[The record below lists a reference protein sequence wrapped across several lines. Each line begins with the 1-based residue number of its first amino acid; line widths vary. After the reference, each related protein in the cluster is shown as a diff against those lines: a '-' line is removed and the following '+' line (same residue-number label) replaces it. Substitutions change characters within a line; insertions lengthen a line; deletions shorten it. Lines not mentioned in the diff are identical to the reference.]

1 MREAPMIYVI
11 QINDT
16 VEDQCAFRDKADAV
30 WYVENTI
37 IPKIMKDVPKP
48 TAGFEHPSADRWYL
62 ENPFYRIALHEMELR

>member
-16 VEDQCAFRDKADAV
+16 VEDQCAFMDREKAV
-30 WYVENTI
+30 FYVENEI
-37 IPKIMKDVPKP
+37 IPKIMKHRPAEP
-48 TAGFEHPSADRWYL
+48 GFEHPSADRWYL